1 MLSRVLLL
9 LLRLV
14 VEQEGEV
21 VSATN
26 VVDADADSDTELS
39 PRTRRIPFT
48 QITGHC
54 NLGTTSACAENTC
67 ANAGNNTLARNY
79 LRVRG
84 EYPSPC
90 PPNTCAAEL
99 PPRARRIRLPAVF
112 PVAYFGTTSAC
123 AENTPDFPEPGQA
136 TRNYLCVRGEYIG
149 NLIRQLI

>member
-84 EYPSPC
+84 EYES
-90 PPNTCAAEL
+90 NFDLVHISREL
-99 PPRARRIRLPAVF
+99 PPRARRILAPAIGSG
-112 PVAYFGTTSAC
+112 YWGGTTSAC
-123 AENTPDFPEPGQA
+123 AENTQPS
-136 TRNYLCVRGEYIG
+136 R
-149 NLIRQLI
+149 